1 MSHPDF
7 DTHLS
12 RLFAAARA
20 QTPTTGPLVL
30 LHIGDEHTGVAFGQ
44 GAEPAARLTLAIGAE
59 STAREHFRH
68 SPPSPLELENA
79 IMTVEDEV
87 TRALPLIVAGAT
99 LVTSDAAIREIAL
112 LSGVTAG
119 ERMALSLDAMERC
132 FDRLAQRSLGRPI
145 SSDNLPTSTSFAASL
160 LILREFMHHLRFE
173 AITVL
178 QASERV
184 TP

>member
-1 MSHPDF
+1 M
-7 DTHLS
+7 
-12 RLFAAARA
+12 
-20 QTPTTGPLVL
+20 
-30 LHIGDEHTGVAFGQ
+30 
-44 GAEPAARLTLAIGAE
+44 GAE

-87 TRALPLIVAGAT
+87 TRALPLVTTGAT
-99 LVTSDAAIREIAL
+99 LVTCDASIREIAL

-119 ERMALSLDAMERC
+119 ERMQLSLDAMERC

-173 AITVL
+173 TITVL
-178 QASERV
+178 QTDTQA
-184 TP
+184 TQ

>member
-1 MSHPDF
+1 MPHPDF

-12 RLFAAARA
+12 RLFAAARD

-30 LHIGDEHTGVAFGQ
+30 LHIGTQHTGVAVGQ
-44 GAEPAARLTLAIGAE
+44 SAEPAARLTLAIGAE
-59 STAREHFRH
+59 STAREHFRYN
-68 SPPSPLELENA
+68 PPSPLELENA

-87 TRALPLIVAGAT
+87 TRALPLRVAGAT

-119 ERMALSLDAMERC
+119 ERMQLSLDAMERC

-178 QASERV
+178 QTDTQE
-184 TP
+184 TQ

>member
-7 DTHLS
+7 DIHLS

-20 QTPTTGPLVL
+20 QTPTTGPMVL
-30 LHIGDEHTGVAFGQ
+30 LHIGDEQTGIAVGQ
-44 GAEPAARLTLAIGAE
+44 GTVPDARLTLAIGAE

-68 SPPSPLELENA
+68 TPPSPLELENA

-87 TRALPLIVAGAT
+87 TRALPLIVAEAE
-99 LVTSDAAIREIAL
+99 LVTSDAAIREIAQ
-112 LSGVTAG
+112 LSGVTAR
-119 ERMALSLDAMERC
+119 ERMQLSLDAMERC

-160 LILREFMHHLRFE
+160 LILREFMHHLQFE
-173 AITVL
+173 TITVL